1 MSAVI
6 RREPPYVQ
14 MIEHFRREIL
24 SGRLKE
30 GDRLPTARE
39 LQREYGVSLTTAAKV
54 AGGLQALGLV
64 TSRVGIGSVVTI
76 RQPEGRDRVPA
87 VRLDGLAW
95 PSGSDT
101 ILDAGLASCPQ
112 RVAEALGVNA
122 RARVIRRRR
131 VTIAA
136 KAPVA
141 ASTSWFPPG
150 LKTGAPALL
159 ETAELADG
167 TIGYLEQATG
177 RKAARREDRLSA
189 AVADAEAAR
198 DLDVEPGSPVIT
210 VNSRIYDA
218 AGAVLEYR
226 ETVLP
231 LGAECAYAFTLA

>member
-1 MSAVI
+1 
-6 RREPPYVQ
+6 

-24 SGRLKE
+24 SGRLTE

-39 LQREYGVSLTTAAKV
+39 LQRQYGVSLTTAAKV
-54 AGGLQALGLV
+54 AGGLQAMGLV
-64 TSRVGIGSVVTI
+64 TSRVGLGSVVAY
-76 RQPEGRDRVPA
+76 RQPEGQDRGPA

-112 RVAEALGVNA
+112 RIAGALGVSP

-141 ASTSWFPPG
+141 ASTSWFPAG
-150 LKTGAPALL
+150 LKADAPALL

-167 TIGYLEQATG
+167 TIGYLEQATD
-177 RKAARREDRLSA
+177 RKAARRDDRLSA
-189 AVADAEAAR
+189 AAAGGDAAR

-210 VNSRIYDA
+210 AHSRICDA
-218 AGAVLEYR
+218 DGAVLEYR
-226 ETVLP
+226 ETIVP
-231 LGAECAYAFTLA
+231 LGAECAYTFTLP